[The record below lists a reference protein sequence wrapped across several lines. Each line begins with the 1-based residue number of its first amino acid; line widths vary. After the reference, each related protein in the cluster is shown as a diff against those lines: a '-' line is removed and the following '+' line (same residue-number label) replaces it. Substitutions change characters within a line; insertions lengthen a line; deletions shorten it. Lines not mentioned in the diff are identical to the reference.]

1 MPRPNKKKRKPK
13 SKLTA
18 ETADRHVLYGLS
30 VQNVEAEIDFV
41 DETFKTLRGR
51 NAVSLREDFCGTANS
66 AAEWVQRRE
75 TNRAVGIDLDT
86 ETLDWAREHTLPKLT
101 EEQRSRVL
109 LLERDVRDP
118 GPEGTGHDMVL
129 AMNFSYWLLS
139 KRDDLVAYFRSVR
152 EALGPDGLFILDH
165 YGGSDALTETT
176 EDRELDG
183 FTYVWDQDKYDP
195 ISGMMTAYI
204 HFKFPDGTK
213 MKKAFKYHWRHY
225 TLPELQDCLLDAGFS
240 DVTVY
245 WEGEDE
251 DGEGDGVF
259 SPATEGEADPA
270 FITYVVAQR

>member
-1 MPRPNKKKRKPK
+1 M
-13 SKLTA
+13 
-18 ETADRHVLYGLS
+18 
-30 VQNVEAEIDFV
+30 
-41 DETFKTLRGR
+41 DETFETLRGR
-51 NAVSLREDFCGTANS
+51 HAVSLREDFCGTANS

-75 TNRAVGIDLDT
+75 TNRAVGVDLDS
-86 ETLDWAREHTLPKLT
+86 ETLDWAREHTLPGLT
-101 EEQRSRVL
+101 EEQRSRVV

-118 GPEGTGHDMVL
+118 GPEGNGHDIVL
-129 AMNFSYWLLS
+129 AMNFSYWLLN
-139 KRDDLVAYFRSVR
+139 KRNDLVAYFRSVR
-152 EALGPDGLFILDH
+152 EALGPDGVFILDH

-176 EDRELDG
+176 EDRELEG

-195 ISGMMTAYI
+195 ITGMMTAYI

-213 MKKAFKYHWRHY
+213 LKKAFKYHWRHY

-259 SPATEGEADPA
+259 SPAAEGEADPA

>member
-41 DETFKTLRGR
+41 DETFETLRGR
-51 NAVSLREDFCGTANS
+51 HAVSLREDFCGTANS

-75 TNRAVGIDLDT
+75 NNRAVGVDLDS
-86 ETLDWAREHTLPKLT
+86 ETLDWAREHTLPGLT
-101 EEQRSRVL
+101 EEQRSRVV

-118 GPEGTGHDMVL
+118 GPEGNGHDIVL
-129 AMNFSYWLLS
+129 AMNFSYWLLN
-139 KRDDLVAYFRSVR
+139 KRNDLVAYFRSVR
-152 EALGPDGLFILDH
+152 EALGPDGVFILDH

-176 EDRELDG
+176 EDRELEG

-195 ISGMMTAYI
+195 ITGMMTAYI

-213 MKKAFKYHWRHY
+213 LKKAFKYHWRHY

-259 SPATEGEADPA
+259 SPAAEGEADPA

>member
-41 DETFKTLRGR
+41 DETFKALRGR
-51 NAVSLREDFCGTANS
+51 HAESLREDFCGTANS

-75 TNRAVGIDLDT
+75 TNRAVGVDLDS

-101 EEQRSRVL
+101 EAQRSRVV

-118 GPEGTGHDMVL
+118 GPEGNGHDVVL
-129 AMNFSYWLLS
+129 AMNFSYWLLN
-139 KRDDLVAYFRSVR
+139 KRNDLVAYFRTVR
-152 EALGPDGLFILDH
+152 ESLGPDGVFILDH

-213 MKKAFKYHWRHY
+213 LKKAFKYHWRHY

>member
-41 DETFKTLRGR
+41 DETFKAIRGR
-51 NAVSLREDFCGTANS
+51 HAESLREDFCGTANS

-75 TNRAVGIDLDT
+75 TNRAVGVDLDT

-101 EEQRSRVL
+101 EEQRSRVV

-118 GPEGTGHDMVL
+118 GPEGNGHDVVL
-129 AMNFSYWLLS
+129 AMNFSYWLLN
-139 KRDDLVAYFRSVR
+139 KRNDLVAYFRTVR
-152 EALGPDGLFILDH
+152 ESLGPDGVFILDH

-195 ISGMMTAYI
+195 ITGMMTAYI

-213 MKKAFKYHWRHY
+213 LKKAFKYHWRHY